1 MTLILGSCQVDLA
14 TRVVSKENGEQQRLT
29 STEAALLAQLVK
41 HAPDIVSREDLYRE
55 VWEHTATLQTRTLDL
70 AVLRLRKKIEVDSKD
85 PRHVLTVYG
94 RGYCFVPSGGE
105 TEDHQPVSGP
115 RPQSNLEREENRFI
129 GRQQE
134 LDALNTHSLSH
145 SGLITILGPGGTG
158 KTRLAKHWAGAQLAA
173 GRFGAVFFFDLTET
187 RGTLD
192 ILRCMAT
199 TLGTDVSAADD
210 NPDTVV
216 QAMIRTVAAEKA
228 PLLVFDNAEQVVDA
242 LGPILQDF
250 WQAETGARLL
260 VTSQVP
266 LGLNLERRFPLAPFP
281 TPDLGQADFED
292 SPSVALFVERA
303 RSVLPSFEITAEN
316 REAVAAIVTE
326 LDCLPLAIELAA
338 SRVQL
343 MPPAVL
349 LSRLTERFRL
359 LGRPNKNNA
368 GKHETL
374 EAALR
379 WSWDLLAPAEQ
390 EALAQCSVFRGGFEW
405 EAIEAVLSPSVGDDD
420 PWSVD
425 LVAELVDR
433 SLVMIRED
441 PDRQGRLYLLS
452 SVADYAAARL
462 AERGEEEALR
472 VQERHAAH
480 YAGLRVR
487 KRSLE
492 HVSKPQLERLSRELD
507 NLLAALQRSIAAKWV
522 ESAVSCCWAVMTAQ
536 WQHGLLQDSLVLGQ
550 EVLQLETS
558 PGQRAEVL
566 LNLAWLQ
573 TQGGRFDDARAS
585 YQEAI
590 QAYEELDDR
599 LQRGRASHGLGV
611 LNEQLGNHEEA
622 LQNLGEAVAIAEE
635 AGALKNAAM
644 TLNVQ
649 GNALMALGRLDEA
662 QKSYEKAV
670 GFLQGA
676 GSVRF
681 EAITAL
687 NRGRLCVQQGHRE
700 DARAM
705 YEKAL
710 ELVPEGAF
718 GSGLC
723 AMILSHLALLDA
735 EAGAMDAAS
744 SKIDQA
750 RELLHATERRREVL
764 SFLCIEGRVAL
775 LRGDPVS
782 ALKSLAEAENLV
794 GSLRLPPKAGLRV
807 ELDDLRIL
815 LTSEQG

>member
-1 MTLILGSCQVDLA
+1 MQLILGSCQVDLA
-14 TRVVSKENGEQQRLT
+14 TRVVSDGDQEQERLT
-29 STEAALLAQLVK
+29 STEVALLACLVE
-41 HAPDIVSREDLYRE
+41 HSPNIVSREELYRE

-70 AVLRLRKKIEVDSKD
+70 AVLRLRKKIEVDSKN
-85 PRHVLTVYG
+85 PLHILTVYG
-94 RGYCFVPSGGE
+94 KGYCFIPSGGQ
-105 TEDHQPVSGP
+105 TGNLQPVSGP

-134 LDALNTHSLSH
+134 LDALDAHSLSH

-158 KTRLAKHWAGAQLAA
+158 KTRLAKHWAAAQLAA

-187 RGTLD
+187 RGSLD

-199 TLGTDVSAADD
+199 TLDADVSAADD
-210 NPDTVV
+210 DPDKVV
-216 QAMIRTVAAEKA
+216 QAMIQTVAAEEE

-250 WQAETGARLL
+250 WQAETGVRLL

-281 TPDLGQADFED
+281 APDLRQDDFED

-303 RSVLPSFEITAEN
+303 RAVLPSFEITADN
-316 REAVAAIVTE
+316 REDVAAIVTE

-338 SRVQL
+338 ARIQL
-343 MPPAVL
+343 MPPATL

-359 LGRPNKNNA
+359 LGRPNKNNP

-405 EAIEAVLSPSVGDDD
+405 EAVEAVVSPSQGEDD

-441 PDRQGRLYLLS
+441 PDRRGRLYLLS

-462 AERGEEEALR
+462 ADRGEEALP

-492 HVSKPQLERLSRELD
+492 HAPKPQLARINRELD
-507 NLLAALQRSIAAKWV
+507 NLLVALQRAIEAKWV
-522 ESAVSCCWAVMTAQ
+522 DSAVDCCWAVMTSH
-536 WQHGLLQDSLVLGQ
+536 WQHGLIQESLVFGRK
-550 EVLQLETS
+550 VLRLEPS
-558 PGQRAEVL
+558 PEQRAEVL

-573 TQGGRFDDARAS
+573 TQGGRFDEARES

-590 QAYEELDDR
+590 DTYDELGDR
-599 LQRGRASHGLGV
+599 LQRGAASHGLGV
-611 LNEQLGNHEEA
+611 LNYRLGNYEAA
-622 LQNLGEAVAIAEE
+622 LQNFRDAVAIAEE
-635 AGALKNAAM
+635 VGALKNAAV
-644 TLNVQ
+644 TLNGL
-649 GNALMALGRLDEA
+649 GNLYMSLGRLDEA

-670 GFLQGA
+670 GFLRGL
-676 GSVRF
+676 GHWRF
-681 EAITAL
+681 DSITAF
-687 NRGRLCVQQGHRE
+687 NMGRLFVRRGNRE
-700 DARAM
+700 DARTM
-705 YEKAL
+705 FEKAL
-710 ELVPEGAF
+710 GMLPEGVPEP
-718 GSGLC
+718 GLC
-723 AMILSHLALLDA
+723 PKILGCLALLDA
-735 EAGAMDAAS
+735 EAGAFEAAS
-744 SKIDQA
+744 RKIEQA
-750 RELLHATERRREVL
+750 RELLHATEQPQAIL
-764 SFLCIEGRVAL
+764 DLLFIEGRVAF
-775 LRGDPVS
+775 LRGDQAS
-782 ALKSLAEAENLV
+782 ALHILAEAEDQV
-794 GSLRLPPKAGLRV
+794 DSLRHPPEAEIRV
-807 ELDDLRIL
+807 QLDDLRLL
-815 LTSEQG
+815 LTP

>member
-1 MTLILGSCQVDLA
+1 MQLILGSCQVDLA
-14 TRVVSKENGEQQRLT
+14 TRVVSDGDQEQERLT
-29 STEAALLAQLVK
+29 STEVALLACLVE
-41 HAPDIVSREDLYRE
+41 HSPNIVSREELYRE

-70 AVLRLRKKIEVDSKD
+70 AVLRLRKKIEVDSKN
-85 PRHVLTVYG
+85 PLHILTVYG
-94 RGYCFVPSGGE
+94 KGYCFIPSGGQ
-105 TEDHQPVSGP
+105 TGNLQPVSGP

-134 LDALNTHSLSH
+134 LDALDAHSLSH

-158 KTRLAKHWAGAQLAA
+158 KTRLAKHWAAAQLAA

-187 RGTLD
+187 RGSLD

-199 TLGTDVSAADD
+199 TLDADVSAADD
-210 NPDTVV
+210 DPDKVV
-216 QAMIRTVAAEKA
+216 QAMIQTVAAEEE

-250 WQAETGARLL
+250 WQAETGVRLL

-281 TPDLGQADFED
+281 APDLRQDDFED

-303 RSVLPSFEITAEN
+303 RAVLPSFEITADN
-316 REAVAAIVTE
+316 REDVAAIVTE

-338 SRVQL
+338 ARIQL
-343 MPPAVL
+343 MPPATL

-359 LGRPNKNNA
+359 LGRPNKNNP

-405 EAIEAVLSPSVGDDD
+405 EAVEAVVSPSQGEDD

-441 PDRQGRLYLLS
+441 PDRRGRLYLLS

-462 AERGEEEALR
+462 ADRGEEALP

-492 HVSKPQLERLSRELD
+492 HAPKPQLARINRELD
-507 NLLAALQRSIAAKWV
+507 NLLVALQRAIEAKWV
-522 ESAVSCCWAVMTAQ
+522 DSAVDCCWAVMTSH
-536 WQHGLLQDSLVLGQ
+536 WQHGLIQESWVFCRKVLR
-550 EVLQLETS
+550 LEPS
-558 PGQRAEVL
+558 PEQRAEVL

-573 TQGGRFDDARAS
+573 TQGGRFDEARES

-590 QAYEELDDR
+590 DTYDELGDR
-599 LQRGRASHGLGV
+599 LQRGAASHGLGV
-611 LNEQLGNHEEA
+611 LNYRLGNYEAA
-622 LQNLGEAVAIAEE
+622 LQNFRDAVAIAEE
-635 AGALKNAAM
+635 VGALKNAAV
-644 TLNVQ
+644 TLNGL
-649 GNALMALGRLDEA
+649 GNLYMSLGRLDEA

-670 GFLQGA
+670 GFLRGL
-676 GSVRF
+676 GHWRF
-681 EAITAL
+681 DSITAF
-687 NRGRLCVQQGHRE
+687 NMGRLFVRRGNRE
-700 DARAM
+700 DARTM
-705 YEKAL
+705 FEKAL
-710 ELVPEGAF
+710 GMLPEGVPEP
-718 GSGLC
+718 GLC
-723 AMILSHLALLDA
+723 PKILGCLALLDA
-735 EAGAMDAAS
+735 EAGAFEAAS
-744 SKIDQA
+744 RKIEQA
-750 RELLHATERRREVL
+750 RELLHATEQPQAIL
-764 SFLCIEGRVAL
+764 DLLFIEGRVAF
-775 LRGDPVS
+775 LRGDQAS
-782 ALKSLAEAENLV
+782 ALHILAEAEDQV
-794 GSLRLPPKAGLRV
+794 DSLRHPPEAEIRV
-807 ELDDLRIL
+807 QLDDLRLL
-815 LTSEQG
+815 LTP